1 MQLTKCQ
8 DTDDIIYV
16 WVTSCIPI
24 PTLCPHHLKN
34 PPTPDQFLLISAL
47 KKLNDSIVNV
57 QDIYHKEAMRNC
69 LLKGKKEGKKNIILF
84 KCL

>member
-1 MQLTKCQ
+1 MQLTRCQ
-8 DTDDIIYV
+8 DTDDIIYGV
-16 WVTSCIPI
+16 C
-24 PTLCPHHLKN
+24 HLLHPDPDSLSPSLKK

-57 QDIYHKEAMRNC
+57 QDIYHKEAMRNW